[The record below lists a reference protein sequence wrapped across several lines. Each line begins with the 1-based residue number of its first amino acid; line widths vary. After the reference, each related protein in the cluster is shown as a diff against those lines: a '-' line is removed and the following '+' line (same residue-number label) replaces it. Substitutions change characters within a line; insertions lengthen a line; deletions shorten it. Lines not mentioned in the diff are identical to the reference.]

1 MRQKRWRGTA
11 LFVGILAVL
20 GLTSGMRLS
29 GSGPV
34 ATASA
39 LTAATAPANPSATS
53 GSPAAKAS
61 ATPAAPASAAPAA
74 PASNAVRTINGTVV
88 QTPYGPVQVAV
99 TFRGKTITGLKELQS
114 PSDRGRSI
122 EINSYAAP
130 MLAQEVLKSQSARI
144 NTVSGAT
151 YTSDGY
157 AQSVQS
163 AIDQL

>member
-11 LFVGILAVL
+11 LFVGILAVM
-20 GLTSGMRLS
+20 GLTIGMRLY

-39 LTAATAPANPSATS
+39 LTAATAPATPPAG
-53 GSPAAKAS
+53 GSSVPTPT
-61 ATPAAPASAAPAA
+61 ATPTATSAAPAA
-74 PASNAVRTINGTVV
+74 NAVRTINGTVV